1 MTLNQEWSTKLQE
14 TLDELLN
21 FPLWKLLLED
31 DLEGFVLLGFVLK
44 LKTTDTGLNTGFNI
58 ESNDAAALGYIGWA
72 IERHLDEVPS
82 KVRPIFQKFWKI
94 QELKKKP

>member
-1 MTLNQEWSTKLQE
+1 
-14 TLDELLN
+14 
-21 FPLWKLLLED
+21 
-31 DLEGFVLLGFVLK
+31 
-44 LKTTDTGLNTGFNI
+44 LKTTDTGLNTGFII